1 MAMLGINFPP
11 EHTGIAPYTG
21 ALARGLADTG
31 ISVRVHTAHPHY
43 PQWSIQPGYARWLQR
58 ERSGNV
64 AVDRRLHYVP
74 AHPRGAKR
82 LLSEITFGLRLL
94 GARLGRPDVVIAVSP
109 ALFSTAIAIIRLRL
123 LAPRT
128 PVVVWVQDLYSL
140 GISETGSGGGA
151 VARIVARV
159 ESAVLRS
166 ADAVVVIHE
175 RFRAQVIDHLGVA
188 PQRVEVVR
196 NWTHLSVDHVADV
209 ESTRRQLG
217 WRSDEIVV
225 LHSGNMGLKQGLD
238 NVIRAAELADERGE
252 RVRFVLAGDGSEKS
266 SLVAAASGVARLE
279 FVDPFDDDL
288 FQAALAS
295 ADVLLVNEKPGVS
308 EMAVPS
314 KLTSYFSSGR
324 PVVAATDPSGIT
336 AAEVLAAEA
345 GVVVESGRPEL
356 LLEAVLDLAADPER
370 MRTLGQAGRK
380 YRDEVLGEQAAMRRY
395 AEILRSVLDRGRSG
409 T

>member
-1 MAMLGINFPP
+1 MLGINFPP

-21 ALARGLADTG
+21 ALARGLADAG
-31 ISVRVHTAHPHY
+31 FSVRVHTAHPHY
-43 PQWSIQPGYARWLQR
+43 PQWSILPGYGRWLQQ
-58 ERSGNV
+58 ERFGKV

-74 AHPRGAKR
+74 AHPKGAKR

-94 GARLGRPDVVIAVSP
+94 GARLGRPDIVIAVSP
-109 ALFSTAIAIIRLRL
+109 ALFTTAMAVIRLRL
-123 LAPRT
+123 LARRT

-140 GISETGSGGGA
+140 GISETGSGGGV
-151 VARIVARV
+151 VARIVALV

-166 ADAVVVIHE
+166 ADAVVVIHD
-175 RFRAQVIDHLGVA
+175 RFRTQVIEQLGVA
-188 PQRVEVVR
+188 PERVEVVR
-196 NWTHLSVDHVADV
+196 NWTHLSDGHVADV

-217 WRSDEIVV
+217 WRSDETIV

-238 NVIRAAELADERGE
+238 NVIRAAELADRRGE
-252 RVRFVLAGDGSEKS
+252 RVRFVLAGDGSEKA
-266 SLVAAASGVARLE
+266 SLVAAASDVVRLD

-288 FQAALAS
+288 FQSALAS

-324 PVVAATDPSGIT
+324 PIIAATDPSGIT
-336 AAEVLAAEA
+336 AAEVLAAGA
-345 GVVVESGRPEL
+345 GAVVESGNPEL
-356 LLEAVLDLAADPER
+356 LLDAALELAADPER
-370 MRTLGQAGRK
+370 MRTFGAAGRK
-380 YRDEVLGEQAAMRRY
+380 YRDDVLGEQAAVRRY